1 MYKVKPRY
9 KYRGFLIRKNDVPVV
24 HKSRMN
30 DVLVVKLA
38 NKIFLSTNYSVTI
51 LRTIGGWRGHQP
63 SVFFGWRGRQPSV
76 FLGWRGRQPTGI
88 TTSSSFTNPGW
99 TMSSSFNRTIISTKK
114 KKTKWMRIILLVPI
128 ANLYVSTLFFQK
140 KPHKK
145 GTTDKGS
152 NYSYR

>member
-9 KYRGFLIRKNDVPVV
+9 LYRGFLLRKNDVPVV
-24 HKSRMN
+24 HKSRKN
-30 DVLVVKLA
+30 DVPVVHKARKNDVPVVPLA
-38 NKIFLSTNYSVTI
+38 KEIFLSTNYSVTI
-51 LRTIGGWRGHQP
+51 LRTIGGWRG
-63 SVFFGWRGRQPSV
+63 RQPS
-76 FLGWRGRQPTGI
+76 GW

>member
-9 KYRGFLIRKNDVPVV
+9 KYRGFLIRNNDVPVV

-63 SVFFGWRGRQPSV
+63 SGRSGWRGLQPS
-76 FLGWRGRQPTGI
+76 GW